1 MSGLDFVDLTQIDSD
16 TDSHSCENDD
26 LYIIDVKIPRKR
38 VKTEHIDDL
47 RSESNACIESIAAPT
62 SAYTEVTGIP
72 NMLMVLTEG
81 RGIASEIAFCLFN
94 LATSQCML
102 SQFADSASYSRTI
115 YAIVTSR
122 PQVIFVPKAM
132 AEGKSKAMLNIRKY
146 LPWLTVVSF
155 ERKRFNDSEGYNVL
169 QNIAIPSQ
177 AIQLTRVLHTK
188 QYAYA
193 ALNALF
199 YYLEHDLEITIS
211 SGSVNVTY
219 KQMEGAMQI
228 DPGAWRD
235 LGLEN
240 NDEENS
246 KKTPSLFSSINHT
259 KTKMGARLLRS
270 NILQPSTDLSTIYAR
285 QNAVLEILDN
295 EKLFFFLSTQLAEFP
310 DIDATITSLIRL
322 PNAVTSRQINQAIN
336 NVLQVKHIL
345 QMTIKLSAGINIELR
360 ILKNIARNLFD
371 KVTQEVVELVE
382 QYSNEIQVPI
392 KAVYKPSTG
401 YIMSAKIEALGDTI
415 PEEFVN
421 VVIKKSVVTFTTL
434 ELAIKNNRTTF
445 TTCTD
450 FNTILCRAIQDVAS
464 VIRENIVL
472 LYRVSEAIALLD
484 MIVSFACHC
493 TLHDCVVP
501 EFSDSISIIDGRH
514 PILETLGR
522 EVVPNNVNTTAATFT
537 IVSGPNMGGKS
548 TYLRQIIY
556 IVIMAQIGSLVPAQS
571 AKLKVFDKLFVR
583 MNNNDNLPASES
595 TFLREMHDI
604 AYILQ
609 NYDKHSLLLIDEL
622 GRSTATIEGT
632 AICRAICE
640 ELIESS
646 ATVFL
651 TTHFL
656 ELCEILGLHTNCN
669 CISLSAVVS

>member
-16 TDSHSCENDD
+16 TGSHSCENDD
-26 LYIIDVKIPRKR
+26 LYIVDVKIPQKR
-38 VKTEHIDDL
+38 IKTEHTDDL
-47 RSESNACIESIAAPT
+47 RSESNAYIESIVAPT

-72 NMLMVLTEG
+72 NTLMVLTEG

-94 LATSQCML
+94 LVTSQCML

-132 AEGKSKAMLNIRKY
+132 AEGRSKAMLNIRKY
-146 LPWLTVVSF
+146 LPWLTVVPF

-199 YYLEHDLEITIS
+199 YYLEHDLEITIA

-228 DPGAWRD
+228 DPGA
-235 LGLEN
+235 
-240 NDEENS
+240 
-246 KKTPSLFSSINHT
+246 
-259 KTKMGARLLRS
+259 
-270 NILQPSTDLSTIYAR
+270 TIYAR

-295 EKLFFFLSTQLAEFP
+295 EKLFFFLSTQLAEFS

-345 QMTIKLSAGINIELR
+345 QMAIRLSAGINIELR
-360 ILKNIARNLFD
+360 SSLLNSIVGVTIDNRISDLLHQIHAVIREDITLEKSAHMARSQRCHAIKLNSRLSS
-371 KVTQEVVELVE
+371 VVVEINLLTE
-382 QYSNEIQVPI
+382 
-392 KAVYKPSTG
+392 K
-401 YIMSAKIEALGDTI
+401 
-415 PEEFVN
+415 
-421 VVIKKSVVTFTTL
+421 
-434 ELAIKNNRTTF
+434 
-445 TTCTD
+445 
-450 FNTILCRAIQDVAS
+450 AIQDVAS

-472 LYRVSEAIALLD
+472 LYRLSEAIALLD

-514 PILETLGR
+514 PILEALGR

-556 IVIMAQIGSLVPAQS
+556 IVIMAQIGSL
-571 AKLKVFDKLFVR
+571 
-583 MNNNDNLPASES
+583 
-595 TFLREMHDI
+595 
-604 AYILQ
+604 
-609 NYDKHSLLLIDEL
+609 
-622 GRSTATIEGT
+622 
-632 AICRAICE
+632 
-640 ELIESS
+640 
-646 ATVFL
+646 
-651 TTHFL
+651 
-656 ELCEILGLHTNCN
+656 
-669 CISLSAVVS
+669 